1 MQFEEM
7 LPRPSI
13 LGYTWSKAKTW
24 LIVSSLIGLGALNI
38 LSVVNEAVH
47 NAIFGGLKSVL
58 ASVVQDEVLS
68 RLLRN
73 SPTAKRK
80 SDVANATRI
89 LSEEKATL
97 VASKNV
103 LEAKHTA
110 LGREQA
116 SMKSKNAELEKSHA
130 ELTSKHA
137 ALEKGHAEL
146 TSKHAALEKGHAEL
160 TSKHADLGRENAA
173 TLAKHA
179 ELKSITAQRTATTK
193 TISKRLAT
201 RAVRNATRN
210 SSSVLAESIPYLGV
224 AVVLGVTAL
233 DLHDACQT
241 LKDMNE
247 LNAAFEQAQEDPSK
261 VCGLKVPNGAE
272 VVAKIK
278 AGPKAIYK
286 TAVAALRKDGV
297 AVDPAEPADSTEPQP

>member
-116 SMKSKNAELEKSHA
+116 SMKSKNAELEKS
-130 ELTSKHA
+130 
-137 ALEKGHAEL
+137 HAEL

>member
-1 MQFEEM
+1 M
-7 LPRPSI
+7 
-13 LGYTWSKAKTW
+13 
-24 LIVSSLIGLGALNI
+24 
-38 LSVVNEAVH
+38 
-47 NAIFGGLKSVL
+47 
-58 ASVVQDEVLS
+58 
-68 RLLRN
+68 
-73 SPTAKRK
+73 
-80 SDVANATRI
+80 
-89 LSEEKATL
+89 
-97 VASKNV
+97 
-103 LEAKHTA
+103 
-110 LGREQA
+110 
-116 SMKSKNAELEKSHA
+116 
-130 ELTSKHA
+130 
-137 ALEKGHAEL
+137 
-146 TSKHAALEKGHAEL
+146 
-160 TSKHADLGRENAA
+160 
-173 TLAKHA
+173 
-179 ELKSITAQRTATTK
+179 
-193 TISKRLAT
+193 
-201 RAVRNATRN
+201 RNATRN